1 MGLTRLHCPAID
13 LDADDAENAEY
24 KRYRH
29 VRPKG
34 QGSACRP
41 NGQHWPPP
49 LAAARSRLH
58 NKKWV
63 RHYRLRLRIYN
74 MTHRPTDQPSLFREL
89 IPFCNV
95 IFISSAPQSSSTQRR
110 LQARATCQRIQLR
123 SFNRRTL
130 GRSLRDTCSFPRD
143 RAHVVDR

>member
-13 LDADDAENAEY
+13 LDANDAEYAEY

-49 LAAARSRLH
+49 PCRCTIEAAQY
-58 NKKWV
+58 

-74 MTHRPTDQPSLFREL
+74 MTHRPTDQPSPFREL

-130 GRSLRDTCSFPRD
+130 GRSLRDTCSFSRY